1 MARCRRLVRLVAAL
15 GEHFRRSVGGRHL
28 AAVRRAGRP
37 ASGGA
42 IPLFKRKDSGCEG
55 RSPACRLH
63 SPAPHRPP
71 PPFPSAPE
79 ERRRQGAE
87 SRAVRHQHRQL
98 RCTGG
103 IRERGAIPFRA
114 AVPWG
119 GSGRGGKLLPFLQ
132 QAQELLNWPH
142 LEGLSSSHLFHQ
154 VPLPQQSHGIRETT
168 GSRIT
173 PLPAPPA
180 LAALRLLS
188 ALSRCAPGIT
198 GGSITV
204 ICHRGEGRG

>member
-1 MARCRRLVRLVAAL
+1 MSSP
-15 GEHFRRSVGGRHL
+15 FSRSPPL
-28 AAVRRAGRP
+28 PSAVSLRAG
-37 ASGGA
+37 GA
-42 IPLFKRKDSGCEG
+42 PPPGSRGPGC
-55 RSPACRLH
+55 SA
-63 SPAPHRPP
+63 PAPTAQVHRRDRGKRRQ
-71 PPFPSAPE
+71 PFP
-79 ERRRQGAE
+79 
-87 SRAVRHQHRQL
+87 
-98 RCTGG
+98 RCC
-103 IRERGAIPFRA
+103 AS
-114 AVPWG
+114 G

-142 LEGLSSSHLFHQ
+142 LEGLISSHLFHQ

-188 ALSRCAPGIT
+188 ALSRRAPGIT